1 MAGMAPIVL
10 LVGLIMLLYGVAV
23 VAGGRVAATRPLR
36 AHSRT
41 YGLVTGGVGG
51 VLVLVGIGLLAAG

>member
-1 MAGMAPIVL
+1 MAGMAQIVL
-10 LVGLIMLLYGVAV
+10 LVGVLMLLYGVAV

-36 AHSRT
+36 LHSRT

-51 VLVLVGIGLLAAG
+51 VLVVVGTGLLVAG